1 MSELKPIFYCPE
13 CLSQGD
19 KNKLKVTDTKEYF
32 ALGFPSIRRRKKCLT
47 CDFKISTIE
56 MELTE

>member
-19 KNKLKVTDTKEYF
+19 KNKLKVFYTKEYF
-32 ALGFPSIRRRKKCLT
+32 ALGFPSIRRRKKCIA
-47 CDFKISTIE
+47 CDFRINTIE